1 MSFRSI
7 LSGYPKIL
15 VRSIYLQYHNSQ
27 TIKQNK
33 HFLRFV
39 YVNILYIPLK
49 LQNEYTEHVFISL
62 YFLLNTVYKK
72 FCELFRHIWLFIMS
86 RKSFLSTIWH
96 CNVTAPWTTLA
107 HCWGECLTNLVL
119 ITAYYSCLTW
129 KSLGTLYKVWVPKPW
144 TGILQILNV
153 TPHPTEPFSLVVNV
167 YGELDYSPLVF
178 NVCSSF
184 LGWFVM
190 FQKLAFL
197 VFFFFFDFYYLLGWF
212 SNGFTFQSLS
222 VCLAFIK

>member
-15 VRSIYLQYHNSQ
+15 VRSIYLQCHNSQ

-33 HFLRFV
+33 DFLRFV

-96 CNVTAPWTTLA
+96 SNVTAPWTTLG
-107 HCWGECLTNLVL
+107 HCWGECLTNLAL

-129 KSLGTLYKVWVPKPW
+129 KSLGTLYKVCVPKPW
-144 TGILQILNV
+144 TGILQIFNV

-178 NVCSSF
+178 NVCSYF
-184 LGWFVM
+184 LGWFAV
-190 FQKLAFL
+190 FQKFSFL
-197 VFFFFFDFYYLLGWF
+197 VVFFFDFYHVLGWF
-212 SNGFTFQSLS
+212 SNGFTFQCLS